1 MSFSA
6 LKKCMGKM
14 AAWMVVLAL
23 LNIVDLVAYFKVI
36 LFVDVLKYFNKTS

>member
-6 LKKCMGKM
+6 LKKMYGKNGR
-14 AAWMVVLAL
+14 LDGCF
-23 LNIVDLVAYFKVI
+23 DLVAYIKVI